1 MAVLAIFTGA
11 ITKSQYES
19 LRKEVNW
26 ERDNPAGGVFH
37 AVGFDEAGG
46 IHVADV
52 WESPDAMNAFVG
64 QRLMPAF
71 KKLGIS
77 LPDVS
82 VFPAHNVNVYKSI
95 DKYRV

>member
-1 MAVLAIFTGA
+1 MAVLAIFTGT

-19 LRKEVNW
+19 LRKEANW

-37 AVGFDEAGG
+37 AVGFDEVGG

-52 WESPDAMNAFVG
+52 WESPEAMNAFVG

-77 LPDVS
+77 PPDVS
-82 VFPAHNVNVYKSI
+82 VFPAHNVNAYKSI